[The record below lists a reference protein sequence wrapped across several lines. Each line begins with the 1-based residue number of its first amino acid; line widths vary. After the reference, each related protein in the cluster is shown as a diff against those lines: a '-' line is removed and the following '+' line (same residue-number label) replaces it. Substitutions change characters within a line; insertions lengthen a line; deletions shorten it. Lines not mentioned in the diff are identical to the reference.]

1 VPKEPDVV
9 DYFLKRILRRDTL
22 PPAEEQALRDAA
34 GGVQT
39 YAAGADL
46 ASEGDRPDHSTLLIE
61 GFTTR
66 YRLLGNGQRQIT
78 ALHVPGDFVDLQSFV
93 LKTMDHSVGALSP
106 VKVVAFPH
114 TAIKRITE
122 THPHLTRI
130 MWLLTMLDAAIH
142 REWLATMGGLPAPRH
157 MAHLIC
163 EMYIRLQVVGL
174 ADAGQFTLPMTQA
187 DLGDTLGL
195 SSVHVNR
202 VLQELRADGLISW
215 QGQTVK
221 ILDWL
226 RLQKAADFDPSYLH
240 LTIEPR

>member
-1 VPKEPDVV
+1 MPKEPDVV

-22 PPAEEQALRDAA
+22 PPDEERALREAA
-34 GGVQT
+34 DGVQT
-39 YAAGADL
+39 YAAGTDL
-46 ASEGDRPDHSTLLIE
+46 ASEGQRPDHSTLLIE

-78 ALHVPGDFVDLQSFV
+78 AIHVPGDFVDLQSFV
-93 LKTMDHSVGALSP
+93 LKTMDHSVGALTTC
-106 VKVVAFPH
+106 KVVAFPH
-114 TAIKRITE
+114 TALKRITE
-122 THPHLTRI
+122 KFPHLTRI

-174 ADAGQFTLPMTQA
+174 ADGGKFILPMTQT
-187 DLGDTLGL
+187 DLGDALGL

-202 VLQELRADGLISW
+202 VLQELRADGLILW
-215 QGQTVK
+215 QGQSIT
-221 ILDWL
+221 ILDWM
-226 RLQKAADFDPSYLH
+226 RLQKAADFDPTYLH
-240 LTIEPR
+240 LSIEPR

>member
-1 VPKEPDVV
+1 VPREPDVA

-22 PPAEEQALRDAA
+22 SPEEEQALRDAA
-34 GGVQT
+34 DGVQT
-39 YAAGADL
+39 YPAGADL
-46 ASEGDRPDHSTLLIE
+46 ASEGDRPDHSTLLID

-78 ALHVPGDFVDLQSFV
+78 AIHVPGDFVDLQSFV
-93 LKTMDHSVGALSP
+93 LKTMDHSVGALSA
-106 VKVVAFPH
+106 VRVVAFPH
-114 TAIKRITE
+114 TAIKRLTE

-174 ADAGQFTLPMTQA
+174 ADNGQFTLPMTQA